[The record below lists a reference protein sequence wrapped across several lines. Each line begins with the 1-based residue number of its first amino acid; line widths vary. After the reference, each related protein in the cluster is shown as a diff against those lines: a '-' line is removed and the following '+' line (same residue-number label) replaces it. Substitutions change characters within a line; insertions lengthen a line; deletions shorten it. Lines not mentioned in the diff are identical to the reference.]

1 MFSVAGSGYE
11 MKFNIMTIF
20 INKDSKP
27 TSIVIL
33 IITLHS
39 YFVNINF
46 VKFFKILEN
55 FCNLLTIFLFLLAR
69 SIRNWKLWKPE
80 KAQKM

>member
-1 MFSVAGSGYE
+1 MFFEVGPGYE
-11 MKFNIMTIF
+11 VKFIIMTIF
-20 INKDSKP
+20 ISKDSKP

-33 IITLHS
+33 MITLHS

-55 FCNLLTIFLFLLAR
+55 FCNLLTILFLLLAG
-69 SIRNWKLWKPE
+69 
-80 KAQKM
+80 

>member
-1 MFSVAGSGYE
+1 MFFEVGSGYE
-11 MKFNIMTIF
+11 VKFNIMTIF

-33 IITLHS
+33 MITLHS

-55 FCNLLTIFLFLLAR
+55 FCNLLTILFLLLAG
-69 SIRNWKLWKPE
+69 
-80 KAQKM
+80 

>member
-33 IITLHS
+33 IITLRS

-69 SIRNWKLWKPE
+69 SIRN
-80 KAQKM
+80 

>member
-1 MFSVAGSGYE
+1 MFFEVGPGYE
-11 MKFNIMTIF
+11 VKFNIMTIF

-39 YFVNINF
+39 YLVNINF

-55 FCNLLTIFLFLLAR
+55 FCNLLTIFLFLLAGR
-69 SIRNWKLWKPE
+69 
-80 KAQKM
+80 